1 MGCRKKAP
9 GGPSAHRR
17 NFPPVETD
25 LQAMHTLKLLKTL
38 RWPIVGKAALIA
50 VAIPVAVALVK
61 PIAKKVREQTKK
73 D

>member
-1 MGCRKKAP
+1 
-9 GGPSAHRR
+9 
-17 NFPPVETD
+17 
-25 LQAMHTLKLLKTL
+25 MHTLKLLKTL
-38 RWPIVGKAALIA
+38 RWPIIGKAALIA